1 MSNKMTGFLA
11 AGLGVLVAI
20 GLVLIVMKLTGG
32 DDNSALTAP
41 STTVTTLAPT
51 TTAAETTT
59 TAAATTTI
67 AATTTT
73 AAATTTTTEAPFQG
87 DLSAKN
93 CSTSGTPNAAM
104 VTDIRAGE
112 HSGYTRIV
120 FNFSGDLPACYVNQL
135 DPNTISVLVWGVSWT
150 TPFAAGIFDGA
161 GVFEVDLGSVDKVRD
176 AGMGG
181 GSGEWTF
188 YIHTTT
194 GGRPFSILTLDGPAR
209 LVVDVGD

>member
-20 GLVLIVMKLTGG
+20 GLVLLVMKLTGG
-32 DDNSALTAP
+32 DDNTALTAP

-51 TTAAETTT
+51 TTTAETTT
-59 TAAATTTI
+59 TAA
-67 AATTTT
+67 
-73 AAATTTTTEAPFQG
+73 TTTTEGPFQG